1 MSKFFIHRPIFAIV
15 ISLIIVIG
23 GLISAF
29 QLPIAQYPQIAPP
42 TISVSTTYTG
52 ANAKVVNE
60 TVAQIIEQQVNG
72 VQGMDYMNSNAS
84 DSGYYSLSVVF
95 ELGTDGDMDAVK
107 VQNAVAVANPSL
119 PDSVKTVGV
128 VTSKSS
134 NTMALMAALVSP
146 EATYDSTWIKNYAD
160 IYLIDQI
167 KRVDGVGSVQVFGAD
182 HALRIWLNPDRLA
195 ELNLTVSDVTNAINE
210 QNIQAP
216 AGTVGALPIRDQQEK
231 QFTGKIDGRLVTV
244 EEFGNI
250 VIKTNSNGSMVHLKD
265 VARIEKGAKQYAV
278 FSDMNGMKNTIGF
291 GIQLTE
297 DANTMTTVAEVRKI
311 LEAAEKEFPPDLEL
325 RYIVDTTDYI
335 GSSIKEVVETFV
347 EALLLVVLVVF
358 IFLQNWRATL
368 IPLLAVPVSL
378 IGSFIAFIILGF
390 SINTLTLFAMVLAIG
405 LVVDDAIVVIENVE
419 HHMSTGLTPVDAT
432 ERAMDEVQGPVV
444 AIAFVLAAVFVPVA
458 FLGGMMGVL
467 YRQFALTIAI
477 SMALSAFVALTLTP
491 ALCAMILKPVDYDAK
506 KEKDSSIL
514 DRFFNKFNEKFN
526 EMRIS
531 YQGVVGWFIGNAKYA
546 VILIVVVVGL
556 TGLLYKIVPSTFVP
570 DEDQGYYAISV
581 SLPEGT
587 SINQTSITMDKVS
600 TAVKGIDGVQNVMSI
615 TGFDIFSFGTKSN
628 AGTMFIG
635 LKNWDARTTPDTS
648 VNAIIGKTFGIG
660 AKVAPEAQV
669 VAFNMPALPGLGNV
683 GGWQMELQDLSG
695 HTDEELNEIS
705 QKIVVAANQRAEL
718 QGVRSTFKVN
728 SPIVQYDIDRDK
740 AKSLG
745 VQLSDI
751 FNTMQI
757 FYGGSQ
763 INDFNEFGRS
773 YKVMLQADK
782 AYRTA
787 AEDMRFM
794 FVRNASGEMIPLE
807 SLLTPKLSTAPSIVH
822 RFNASKA
829 VSFQGN
835 AASGYSS
842 GQAIAAME
850 EIVKQIAPAGFN
862 IEWSGQA
869 REEIKSG
876 DSTGKVLALALVFVF
891 LCLAALYESW
901 SVPFAVILCVPV
913 GIFGAL
919 FSELFMSLVE
929 TLTVGPNSGLQN
941 SVYMQIG
948 VIMLIGLSAKNAILI
963 VEFAKARADMGMNP
977 LKAAIE
983 AAGLRL
989 RPILMTSFAFI
1000 IGCLPL
1006 AIASGA
1012 GAAARNGMGVAV
1024 VGGMLF
1030 ATFIGIFIIPA
1041 FYIITVRFADMVGW
1055 NKKHKKEHD
1064 KKFV

>member
-23 GLISAF
+23 GLLAAV
-29 QLPIAQYPQIAPP
+29 QLPIAMYPQISPP
-42 TISVSTTYTG
+42 TISVSTTYIG
-52 ANAKVVNE
+52 ANANVLNE
-60 TVAQIIEQQVNG
+60 TVAQVIEQQVNG
-72 VQGMDYMNSNAS
+72 IQGMDYMNSNAS

-107 VQNAVAVANPSL
+107 VQNSVAVANASL
-119 PDSVKTVGV
+119 PDSVKTNGV
-128 VTSKSS
+128 VTKKAS
-134 NTMALMAALVSP
+134 NDMALMVSMLSP
-146 EATYDSTWIKNYAD
+146 NSTFDTTWIKNYAD
-160 IYLIDQI
+160 IYVIDKI
-167 KRVDGVGSVQVFGAD
+167 KRVDGVGSVQIFGAD
-182 HALRIWLNPDRLA
+182 HSIRIWLNPDRLA
-195 ELNLTVSDVTNAINE
+195 EMNLTVNDIAAAVKE
-210 QNIQAP
+210 QNLQAP
-216 AGTVGALPIRDQQEK
+216 AGTVGALPISDMQEK
-231 QFTGKIDGRLVTV
+231 QFTGKIDGRLVTP
-244 EEFGNI
+244 EQFGEI
-250 VIKTNSNGSMVHLKD
+250 VVKTDSNGSMVHLKD
-265 VARIEKGAKQYAV
+265 VAKIENGATQYMV
-278 FSDMNGMKNTIGF
+278 FPKMNGIKNTVGF

-297 DANTMTTVAEVRKI
+297 DANTMTTVAECRKI
-311 LEAAEKEFPPDLEL
+311 LAEAEKEFPPDLQL

-335 GSSIKEVVETFV
+335 GTSIREVVETFF

-358 IFLQNWRATL
+358 IFLQNWRATV

-378 IGSFIAFIILGF
+378 IGTFVAFIILDF

-419 HHMSTGLTPVDAT
+419 HHMSTGLTPIDAT

-491 ALCAMILKPVDYDAK
+491 ALCATILKPVDVEHKGDGL
-506 KEKDSSIL
+506 L
-514 DRFFNKFNEKFN
+514 DRFFSKFNEKFN
-526 EMRIS
+526 DMRIS
-531 YQGVVGWFIGNAKYA
+531 YQGSVAWFISNARYA
-546 VILIVVVVGL
+546 VILIVVVTGL
-556 TGLLYKIVPSTFVP
+556 TGLLYKVVPSTFVP
-570 DEDQGYYAISV
+570 DEDQGYYAVSV

-587 SINQTSITMDKVS
+587 SINQTEITMDKVS
-600 TAVKGIDGVQNVMSI
+600 EAIQGIPGVKNVMAI
-615 TGFDIFSFGTKSN
+615 TGFDIFSFGSKPS
-628 AGTMFIG
+628 AGTMFVG
-635 LKNWDARTTPDTS
+635 LDGWDDRTAPDQS
-648 VNAIIGKTFGIG
+648 INSLIMKTFGAG

-669 VAFNMPALPGLGNV
+669 VAFNMPALPGLGTV

-695 HTDEELNEIS
+695 HTDEELNETA
-705 QKIVVAANQRAEL
+705 QKIVAAANQRPEL
-718 QGVRSTFKVN
+718 QGVRCTYKIN
-728 SPIVQYDIDRDK
+728 SPIIQYDIDRDK
-740 AKSLG
+740 AKSMN
-745 VQLSDI
+745 VALSDI

-763 INDFNEFGRS
+763 VNDFNQFGRT
-773 YKVMLQADK
+773 YKVVLQADK

-794 FVRNASGEMIPLE
+794 YVRNSEGKMIPLE
-807 SLLTPKLSTAPSIVH
+807 ALLTPKLSTAPSIVH
-822 RFNASKA
+822 RFNAAKA
-829 VSFQGN
+829 MSFQGN
-835 AASGYSS
+835 AGSGYSS
-842 GQAIAAME
+842 GQAIQAMSE
-850 EIVKQIAPAGFN
+850 VVAEVAPAGFN
-862 IEWSGQA
+862 VEWSGQA
-869 REEIKSG
+869 REEVKSG
-876 DSTGKVLALALVFVF
+876 SSTGQVLALALVFVF

-901 SVPFAVILCVPV
+901 SVPFAVLMSVPV

-919 FSELFMSLVE
+919 FSELAVSLFE
-929 TLTVGPNSGLQN
+929 TLLGSYNAGLQN

-963 VEFAKARADMGMNP
+963 VEFAKARADAGMNP

-1006 AIASGA
+1006 ASATGA

-1030 ATFIGIFIIPA
+1030 ATCISIFIIPA
-1041 FYIITVRFADMVGW
+1041 FYIITVRFADMIGW
-1055 NKKHKKEHD
+1055 NKHKEEKHAKKY
-1064 KKFV
+1064 V

>member
-195 ELNLTVSDVTNAINE
+195 ELNLTVSDVTDAINE
-210 QNIQAP
+210 QNLQAP

-231 QFTGKIDGRLVTV
+231 QFTGKIDGRLVTS

-250 VIKTNSNGSMVHLKD
+250 VIKRDKNGSMVHLKD
-265 VARIEKGAKQYAV
+265 VARVEKGAKQYAV

>member
-1 MSKFFIHRPIFAIV
+1 VSKFFIHRPIFAIV

-42 TISVSTTYTG
+42 TVSVSTTYTG

-60 TVAQIIEQQVNG
+60 TVAQVIEQQVNG

-107 VQNAVAVANPSL
+107 VQNAVAVANPTL
-119 PDSVKTVGV
+119 PDTVKTVGV

-146 EATYDSTWIKNYAD
+146 EGTFDRTWIKNYSD
-160 IYLIDQI
+160 IYLIDRI
-167 KRVDGVGSVQVFGAD
+167 KRVDGVGSVQAFGAD

-195 ELNLTVSDVTNAINE
+195 EMNLTVSDITDAINE
-210 QNIQAP
+210 QNLQAP

-231 QFTGKIDGRLVTV
+231 QFTGKIDGRLVTA

-250 VIKTNSNGSMVHLKD
+250 VIKRDKNGSMVHLKD
-265 VARIEKGAKQYAV
+265 VARVEKGAKQYAV
-278 FSDMNGMKNTIGF
+278 FANMNGAPNTVAF

-311 LEAAEKEFPPDLEL
+311 LEEAEKSFPPDLKL
-325 RYIVDTTDYI
+325 QYIVDTTDFI

-378 IGSFIAFIILGF
+378 IGTFIAFIILGF

-419 HHMSTGLTPVDAT
+419 HHMSTGLTPIDAT

-444 AIAFVLAAVFVPVA
+444 AIAFVLAAVFIPVA

-506 KEKDSSIL
+506 KEKDSNIL
-514 DRFFNKFNEKFN
+514 DRFFKKFNDKFNEI
-526 EMRIS
+526 RIG

-546 VILIVVVVGL
+546 VILIVIITGL

-570 DEDQGYYAISV
+570 DEDQGYYAVSV

-587 SINQTSITMDKVS
+587 SINQTSITMDNVS
-600 TAVKGIDGVQNVMSI
+600 TAIKGMEGIENVISI

-635 LKNWDARTTPDTS
+635 LKNWDERTTPDLS
-648 VNAIIGKTFGIG
+648 INALINKTFGIG

-683 GGWQMELQDLSG
+683 GGWQMELQDLAG
-695 HTDEELNEIS
+695 HTDEELNEVS
-705 QKIVVAANQRAEL
+705 QKIVAAANQRPEL

-745 VQLSDI
+745 VKLSDI
-751 FNTMQI
+751 FNTMQV
-757 FYGGSQ
+757 FYGGNQ

-773 YKVMLQADK
+773 YKVMVQADK
-782 AYRTA
+782 LYRTA

-794 FVRNASGEMIPLE
+794 FVRNSSNEMIPLE
-807 SLLTPKLSTAPSIVH
+807 SLLTPKMSTAPSIVH

-850 EIVKQIAPAGFN
+850 EIVNEIAPNGYH

-876 DSTGKVLALALVFVF
+876 DSTGTVLALALIFVF

-901 SVPFAVILCVPV
+901 SVPFAVIFCVPV

-919 FSELFMSLVE
+919 FSELAISMLE
-929 TLTVGPNSGLQN
+929 TLTVGPNAGLQN

-1006 AIASGA
+1006 AVASGA

-1030 ATFIGIFIIPA
+1030 ATFIGIFIIPS

-1055 NKKHKKEHD
+1055 NKKKKKEHD